1 MPQTSSLEILKCFT
15 IAVLLLFPG
24 LDIGGYSSEAAE
36 SKVPKLEPAT
46 YTFSPGPDFQ
56 FKFQSRLIQAIPGD
70 VLVLEAGKYQLLSGL
85 NLVTDNVTIRGQ
97 GHEKTVLSFKDQTD
111 GSFGLLAS
119 GDNLV
124 LEDFAVE
131 DTSHN
136 AIKVLGAENVT
147 FRGVRT
153 EWTGGP
159 KTTNGAYGLYPVQ
172 CKNVLIEN
180 CIAIGAADAGI
191 YVGQSTDVVVR
202 NCRAESNVAGIE
214 IENTINADVY
224 ENVVTKNTGGLL
236 VFDLPGLPQ
245 KNGRHVRLFRN
256 RIFKNNT
263 PNFAPKGNMVA
274 SVPAGT
280 GVLVMATDDVEV
292 FENQIED
299 NRTFSISV
307 VSFLI
312 YGKKLKDKHYDP
324 YPEGISIHDNQIKGG
339 GTAPDGELG
348 LVLKSMVGTP
358 LPAIVYDG
366 VIDPKKQVD
375 GKLPTE
381 QSLRMS
387 NNGDAKFLN
396 VDFSNLSPVN
406 IATGKYRPSAE
417 VTPYEGTLTPLKPVQ
432 LKPHGIPEPTK
443 NTTLLVYY
451 EAPQKLSELG
461 LFQGNGASQEPVDG
475 VIPYDLI
482 TTLFTDYTTKYRF
495 VRLPEGGQVKFKSA
509 GVLEFP
515 VGAMLIKTF
524 SYLNDLRDPSQGERL
539 LETRVE
545 FLKETGWYGYS
556 YIWNEEQTEAEL
568 SLGGGEVEVSWVH
581 SDGKPRSTRHLVPNA
596 NQCISC
602 HGQHDKYVPIG
613 PTAAN
618 LNRLYHYAQGE
629 ENQLAYLTRND
640 LLKAA
645 PEPEAIEVLADFD
658 DPDSG
663 TLDQR
668 VRAYLSVNCAH
679 CHSPGGNAR
688 TTGLDLRLTQS
699 DPAKIGVWKT
709 PVAAGRGSGGRSYD
723 IVPGEP
729 DKSILMH
736 RLQSRD
742 LAARMPNI
750 GNRMMHQ
757 EAVELIQRWIREM
770 QQDSVKKQTP

>member
-1 MPQTSSLEILKCFT
+1 MLQTIPFTFHKTFRFAGLVLVAVIFSSGN
-15 IAVLLLFPG
+15 PG
-24 LDIGGYSSEAAE
+24 EAAE
-36 SKVPKLEPAT
+36 STAPKLESAT

-70 VLVLEAGKYQLLSGL
+70 VLILEAGKYELRSGL

-97 GHEKTVLSFKDQTD
+97 GHEKTVLSFKHQTD

-124 LEDFAVE
+124 LEQFAVE

-147 FRGVRT
+147 FRGIRT

-172 CKNVLIEN
+172 CINVLIED

-224 ENVVTKNTGGLL
+224 GNIVTKNTGGLL

-274 SVPAGT
+274 SVPSGS
-280 GVLVMATDDVEV
+280 GILVMATDDVEV

-299 NRTFSISV
+299 NHSFSISV

-312 YGKKLKDKHYDP
+312 YGKKLKDQNYDP
-324 YPEGISIHDNQIKGG
+324 YPEGISIHDNQIKRG

-348 LVLKSMVGTP
+348 LVLKSIVGTP

-366 VIDPKKQVD
+366 VINPQKQVD
-375 GKLPTE
+375 GKVPLE
-381 QSLRMS
+381 QGLRLS

-396 VDFSNLSPVN
+396 IDFSNLSPVN
-406 IATGKYRPSAE
+406 IAAGKYRPSPDMA
-417 VTPYEGTLTPLKPVQ
+417 PFEGTLTPLKSVE
-432 LKPHGIPEPTK
+432 LKPHGVPQPTK

-451 EAPQKLSELG
+451 AAPNKLSELG
-461 LFQGNGASQEPVDG
+461 LFQGNGASQKPVEG

-482 TTLFTDYTTKYRF
+482 TTLFTDYTSKYRF
-495 VRLPEGGQVKFKSA
+495 VRLPEGGQIKFKSA

-515 VGAMLIKTF
+515 VGTMLIKTF

-568 SLGGGEVEVSWVH
+568 SLGGGEVDVSWIH
-581 SDGKPRSTRHLVPNA
+581 SDGKSRSTRHLIPNA

-602 HGQHDKYVPIG
+602 HSHHDKYVPIG

-629 ENQLAYLTRND
+629 ENQLAYLTRNRF
-640 LLKAA
+640 LEAA
-645 PEPEAIEVLADFD
+645 PKPESIEVLADFD
-658 DPDSG
+658 EPESG

-709 PVAAGRGSGGRSYD
+709 PVAAGRGSGGRDYD

-729 DKSILMH
+729 EKSILMH
-736 RLQSRD
+736 RLQSND

-750 GNRMMHQ
+750 GNRIVHQ
-757 EAVELIQRWIREM
+757 EAVDLIRQWIGEM
-770 QQDSVKKQTP
+770 QPDPAKKPSP

>member
-1 MPQTSSLEILKCFT
+1 MFSGTNQ
-15 IAVLLLFPG
+15 G
-24 LDIGGYSSEAAE
+24 EAAE
-36 SKVPKLEPAT
+36 SKVPKLEPGT

-56 FKFQSRLIQAIPGD
+56 FEFQSRLIQAIPGD
-70 VLVLEAGKYQLLSGL
+70 VLVLEAGKYELQSGL
-85 NLVTDNVTIRGQ
+85 NLLTDNITIRGQ
-97 GHEKTVLSFKDQTD
+97 GHENTVLSFKNQRD

-124 LEDFAVE
+124 LENFAVE

-159 KTTNGAYGLYPVQ
+159 LTTNGAYGLYPVQ

-191 YVGQSTDVVVR
+191 YVGQSTDVIVR

-224 ENVVTKNTGGLL
+224 GNVVTKNTGGLL

-274 SVPAGT
+274 SVPAGS

-299 NRTFSISV
+299 NQSFSVSV

-312 YGKKLKDKHYDP
+312 YGKKWDDPNYDP

-339 GTAPDGELG
+339 GTAPSDELG
-348 LVLKSMVGTP
+348 LVLKSIVGTP

-366 VIDPKKQVD
+366 VINPAKKVD
-375 GKLPTE
+375 GRLPAE
-381 QSLRMS
+381 QSLRLS
-387 NNGDAKFLN
+387 NNGEARFLN
-396 VDFSNLSPVN
+396 IDFANLTPEN
-406 IATGKYRPSAE
+406 IATGKYRPGTE
-417 VTPYEGTLTPLKPVQ
+417 ITPFAGTLAALKPVQ

-443 NTTLLVYY
+443 NTTLHIYY
-451 EAPQKLSELG
+451 AAPQKLSALG
-461 LFQGNGASQEPVDG
+461 LFQGNGATQKPVAG

-495 VRLPEGGQVKFKSA
+495 VRLPEGGQIKFKSA

-515 VGAMLIKTF
+515 VGTMLIKTF
-524 SYLNDLRDPSQGERL
+524 SYLNDMRDPSQGERL

-545 FLKETGWYGYS
+545 FLKESGWYGYS
-556 YIWNEEQTEAEL
+556 YIWNEAQTEAEL
-568 SLGGGEVEVSWVH
+568 SLGGGEIEVSWIH
-581 SDGKPRSTRHLVPNA
+581 SDGQPRATRHLVPNA

-602 HGQHDKYVPIG
+602 HSHHDKYVPIG
-613 PTAAN
+613 PTADN

-629 ENQLAYLTRND
+629 ENQLAYLIRHR
-640 LLKAA
+640 LLEGA
-645 PEPEAIEVLADFD
+645 PKPEAIESLADFD
-658 DPDSG
+658 DPDTG

-699 DPAKIGVWKT
+699 DPARIGVWKN

-736 RLQSRD
+736 RLQSND

-750 GNRMMHQ
+750 GNRIVHQ
-757 EAVELIQRWIREM
+757 EAVDLIRQRIREM
-770 QQDSVKKQTP
+770 PQTSSEKQVR

>member
-1 MPQTSSLEILKCFT
+1 MSQNNPLRSIRVLRWGVVVLICGLLSEGA
-15 IAVLLLFPG
+15 AVKAG
-24 LDIGGYSSEAAE
+24 ESE
-36 SKVPKLEPAT
+36 VPKLVPAT

-56 FKFQSRLIQAIPGD
+56 FRFQSRMIQAIPGD
-70 VLVLEAGKYQLLSGL
+70 VLLLKAGKYELLSGL
-85 NLVTDNVTIRGQ
+85 NLLTDNVTIRGQ
-97 GHEKTVLSFKDQTD
+97 GHAKTILSFKNQTD

-124 LEDFAVE
+124 LENFAVE

-147 FRGVRT
+147 FRGIRT

-191 YVGQSTDVVVR
+191 YVGQSTDVIVR
-202 NCRAESNVAGIE
+202 NCRAEWNVAGIE

-224 ENVVTKNTGGLL
+224 DNVVTNNTGGLL

-245 KNGRHVRLFRN
+245 KNGHHVRLFRN
-256 RIFKNNT
+256 HIFKNNT
-263 PNFAPKGNMVA
+263 KNFAPKGNMVA
-274 SVPAGT
+274 SVPAGS

-292 FENQIED
+292 FENKIEE
-299 NRTFSISV
+299 NRSFSVSV

-312 YGKKLKDKHYDP
+312 YGKKLKDKNYDP
-324 YPEGISIHDNQIKGG
+324 YPEGVFIHDNQITGG
-339 GTAPDGELG
+339 GTDPEDELG
-348 LVLKSMVGTP
+348 LVLKSMIGLP
-358 LPAIVYDG
+358 LPAIVFDG
-366 VIDPKKQVD
+366 VINSQKQVD
-375 GKLPTE
+375 GQLPSE
-381 QSLRMS
+381 KSLRLS
-387 NNGDAKFLN
+387 NNGDASFLN
-396 VDFSNLSPVN
+396 IDFSNLTPAK
-406 IATGKYRPSAE
+406 IATGKYQPSAE
-417 VTPYEGTLTPLKPVQ
+417 LAPFAGTLASLKPVQ

-443 NTTLLVYY
+443 NTTLHVYY
-451 EAPQKLSELG
+451 AAPQKLSEWG
-461 LFQGNGASQEPVDG
+461 LFQGTGATQTPAAG

-482 TTLFTDYTTKYRF
+482 TTLFTDYTSKHRF
-495 VRLPEGGQVKFKSA
+495 MRLPEGGQIKFKSA

-515 VGAMLIKTF
+515 VGTALIKTF
-524 SYLNDLRDPSQGERL
+524 SYLKDLRDPAQGERL
-539 LETRVE
+539 LETRIE
-545 FLKETGWYGYS
+545 FLKASGWYGYS

-568 SLGGGEVEVSWVH
+568 SLGGGEVAVSWIH
-581 SDGKPRSTRHLVPNA
+581 SDGQPRSTRHLIPNA

-602 HGQHDKYVPIG
+602 HSQHEKYVPIG

-618 LNRLYHYAQGE
+618 LNRLFHYVQGE
-629 ENQLAYLTRND
+629 ENQLAYLKRNN
-640 LLKAA
+640 LLNAA
-645 PEPEAIEVLADFD
+645 PEPKAIEPLADFAE
-658 DPDSG
+658 PGSG
-663 TLDQR
+663 SLDQR

-679 CHSPGGNAR
+679 CHNPGGNAR
-688 TTGLDLRLTQS
+688 TTGLDLRVTQT

-723 IVPGEP
+723 IVPGAPE
-729 DKSILMH
+729 KSILMH

-750 GNRMMHQ
+750 GNRIVHQ
-757 EAVELIQRWIREM
+757 EAVDLIQKWISEM
-770 QQDSVKKQTP
+770 EKMPSE